1 MKINKYKRAQGA
13 PNYILKY
20 KNIKIKR
27 NKLNLVIGDF
37 IIPLSE
43 ADKSSRDVQRYWRL
57 EQYN

>member
-43 ADKSSRDVQRYWRL
+43 ADKSSRDVQRY
-57 EQYN
+57 